1 MTVVDVVI
9 IFVIFL
15 SALFSLLRGFVKEA
29 ISLASW
35 ILAAWIGANFSSNL
49 AQMLPI
55 DSPAVA
61 QASAFGMLFIT
72 TLLIGSLV
80 NYSIAKFVKTTG
92 LSSADKVLGVG
103 FGFLRGLMI
112 IVVFVVVAGM
122 TPIPNQEWWQT
133 SVLLE
138 RFERAAIMLKDY
150 LPESTIM
157 SYDNVAG

>member
-9 IFVIFL
+9 IFVVVL

-35 ILAAWIGANFSSNL
+35 ILATWIGANFSSNL

-55 DSPAVA
+55 ESPAMA
-61 QASAFGMLFIT
+61 QASAFGMLFIM
-72 TLLIGSLV
+72 TLLIGSLI
-80 NYSIAKFVKTTG
+80 NYSVAKFVKTTG

-112 IVVFVVVAGM
+112 IVVFVVVGGM
-122 TPIPNQEWWQT
+122 TPLPTMPWWQT
-133 SVLLE
+133 SALLE
-138 RFERAAIMLKDY
+138 RFEGAAVVLKDY
-150 LPESTIM
+150 LPDM
-157 SYDNVAG
+157 SFGDLAG